1 MQIGD
6 PEGARHLALALKDA
20 QVVESTDGGITLR
33 LQAVGDLTVT
43 SGSVVACDP
52 KWLEEA
58 PQPFLTHIE
67 PGRYPV
73 ILSIAHFP
81 DGDQRVAYATLRFR
95 ERQPVRWKVARR
107 QEDDADG
114 DIYASAYSVDSGKG
128 CFMDADLLHLLVERI
143 AAEAADETNYECMN
157 IGPGYEEGI
166 DEVMARTRVRTWG
179 WANICPEPD
188 TTSNVI
194 VFSSGLG
201 DGAYL
206 TYVGYDAD
214 AVPVCFTTDFALF
227 EDESEE

>member
-1 MQIGD
+1 
-6 PEGARHLALALKDA
+6 
-20 QVVESTDGGITLR
+20 
-33 LQAVGDLTVT
+33 
-43 SGSVVACDP
+43 
-52 KWLEEA
+52 
-58 PQPFLTHIE
+58 
-67 PGRYPV
+67 
-73 ILSIAHFP
+73 
-81 DGDQRVAYATLRFR
+81 
-95 ERQPVRWKVARR
+95 
-107 QEDDADG
+107 
-114 DIYASAYSVDSGKG
+114 
-128 CFMDADLLHLLVERI
+128 
-143 AAEAADETNYECMN
+143 MN